1 VHPRAGV
8 SAQQAYQARL
18 LVWII
23 DLTSLLSINMH
34 FPALDDPNGVAKL
47 NEIT

>member
-8 SAQQAYQARL
+8 SAQQVWQARL
-18 LVWII
+18 LGRII
-23 DLTSLLSINMH
+23 DLTSLLSINMP
-34 FPALDDPNGVAKL
+34 FPELADPKGVAKL